1 MTLLSSSRQP
11 TRASI
16 QTCQVGRVAG
26 MSKTSGKTGEKVV
39 TLAAKPRQPCPICG
53 RPAVKAHRPFCSA
66 RCADADLGNWISGR
80 YRIPTEEA
88 PEDALESGI
97 MEPDSHED

>member
-1 MTLLSSSRQP
+1 
-11 TRASI
+11 
-16 QTCQVGRVAG
+16 

-66 RCADADLGNWISGR
+66 RCADADLGNWVSGR
-80 YRIPTEEA
+80 YRIPTDEEPEEA
-88 PEDALESGI
+88 FESGTI
-97 MEPDSHED
+97 QPDSDED